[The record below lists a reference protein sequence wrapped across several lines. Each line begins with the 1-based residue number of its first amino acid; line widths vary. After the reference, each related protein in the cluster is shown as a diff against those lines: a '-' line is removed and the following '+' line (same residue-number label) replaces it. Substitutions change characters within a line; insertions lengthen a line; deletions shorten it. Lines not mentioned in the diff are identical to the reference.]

1 MSAATAAY
9 DRLALGWRARVPM
22 VLQTEAA
29 ECGLACLAML
39 SGYHGPP
46 CEISELRRRL
56 SVSLKGV
63 NLADLVRMAERVGF
77 AARPLRLE
85 LDELEDLRLPCILH
99 WEMNHFVVL
108 QSVGRDHVVIHD
120 PAVGVRRL
128 PMSLASKQFTGIAL
142 ELAPTSS
149 FEPAQRV
156 PRVGMRSVLGRIVG
170 LRGSL
175 LQLLALA
182 LAIEV
187 FGVVSPFFMQWVVDH
202 ALVAADRDLLLV
214 LALGFAMLMLLRTI
228 VSAMRGW
235 ILIALGATLKV
246 QSRGNLYTHLVN
258 LPTSYFESRHIGDV
272 MSRFGSQESIL
283 QALTTDVVESVLDG
297 LLACLTLTIMFFFAP
312 PLAWLVLVGAALYG
326 ALRWASYTPLRHAST
341 EAIVWAARRDSHFLE
356 TLRGIKTI
364 KLFNGQERRRAHWLN
379 LLVETVNRQLLT
391 QKLRLLFR
399 VGNSLIVGTL
409 VILVVW
415 LGARRVLD
423 GAMSIGMLLAFIAY
437 KDQFLTR
444 VSSLIDRAVDLTML
458 RLHAERLADIALTA
472 PETRAPVSG
481 DSEWTGPVSVELR
494 NLRFRYSDNDP
505 WVIDNLNLRVE
516 AGETVAITGS
526 SGCGKTTLLKIL
538 ASLLQPSEGEILIDN
553 EPIARL
559 GAERWRSMI
568 GVVMQDD
575 QLFAGSL
582 ADNICFFADDP
593 DLKRIETCAR
603 LASLHDE
610 IVAMP
615 MGYHTLIGDMGTV
628 LSGGQ
633 KQRALIARALYRAPC
648 VLLLDEATSHLDV
661 DNERAVS
668 AAIRATAVTR
678 IIIAHRPETIR
689 SADRVIDLDALR
701 PRNRVSRREGG
712 AGTIGGEAAPRP
724 HLAG

>member
-1 MSAATAAY
+1 MNAH
-9 DRLALGWRARVPM
+9 DRLTLGWRARVPM

-39 SGYHGPP
+39 AGYHGAP

-63 NLADLVRMAERVGF
+63 NLADLVGMAERIGF
-77 AARPLRLE
+77 ASRPLRLE
-85 LDELEDLRLPCILH
+85 LAELGALRLPCILH
-99 WEMNHFVVL
+99 WDMNHFVVL
-108 QSVGRDHVVIHD
+108 KSVGRDSVVIHD

-128 PMSLASKQFTGIAL
+128 PMALVARQFTGVAL
-142 ELAPTSS
+142 ELVPTSG
-149 FEPAQRV
+149 FEPAASA
-156 PRVGMRSVLGRIVG
+156 PRVRMRSVLGRMVG
-170 LRGSL
+170 LKGSL
-175 LQLLALA
+175 LQLLGLA

-187 FGVVSPFFMQWVVDH
+187 FAVISPFFMQWVVDH

-214 LALGFAMLMLLRTI
+214 LALGFGLLMLLRTA

-235 ILIALGATLKV
+235 IVIALGATMKV

-258 LPTSYFESRHIGDV
+258 LPTAYFESRHIGDV

-283 QALTTDVVESVLDG
+283 TAITTDVIETVLDG
-297 LLACLTLTIMFFFAP
+297 LLVCVTLGFMFLFASS
-312 PLAWLVLVGAALYG
+312 LAWVVLAGAALYG
-326 ALRWASYTPLRHAST
+326 LLRWASYTPLRHAST

-356 TLRGIKTI
+356 TLRGIKAI

-379 LLVETVNRQLLT
+379 LLVETVNRQLVT

-399 VGNSLIVGTL
+399 IGNSLILGTL

-415 LGARRVLD
+415 LGAQRVLS
-423 GAMSIGMLLAFIAY
+423 GAMTVGMLLAFIAY
-437 KDQFLTR
+437 KDQFLSR
-444 VSSLIDRAVDLTML
+444 ISSLIDRAVDLTML

-472 PETRAPVSG
+472 PEPRAPLLG
-481 DSEWTGPVSVELR
+481 ADAWRGPVSVELR

-505 WVIDNLNLRVE
+505 WVIDHLNLRVE

-538 ASLLQPSEGEILIDN
+538 ASLLQPVEGEILVDG
-553 EPIARL
+553 EPLARI

-575 QLFAGSL
+575 QLFAGSV

-593 DLKRIETCAR
+593 ETQRIEACAR

-633 KQRALIARALYRAPC
+633 KQRALIARALYRAPG

-668 AAIRATAVTR
+668 AAIRSTAVTR

-701 PRNRVSRREGG
+701 PRPRAAQRELPPAAAAVPIEQAREARA
-712 AGTIGGEAAPRP
+712 AG
-724 HLAG
+724 